1 MGFPQYPPAATIPN
15 PDMDELMR
23 TLQYLSR
30 SVATIQANQNQN
42 QSMHNNQFLSGR
54 SREQD
59 PLNNSTRSERWAGHP
74 RPGQAAANGLPMHA
88 AQYPNTAHQEVNQR
102 GVALGDQAAA
112 RPGGG
117 QGAYSVYPQ
126 PNPNHTANI
135 YPNGNLPRYEQRCS
149 QPMAEQSDYA
159 GFSPAPSKRISSG
172 RDRTGNDGI
181 ARIYVPWPNEFC
193 LIGIDRN
200 KVRYDQLNQGKW
212 QSGLLNI
219 LAQERDPLLA
229 KHMLAHITK
238 ISKDAVDC
246 GFRLAKGAHAAVLC
260 ALEEGRVTWAEPD
273 AIEEIR
279 RESVSRIFIE
289 AEVYSRPAL
298 QQSPATG
305 AKPKAHGNNKIGSVC
320 RLFNRGTCT
329 HDADHTNGN
338 IDYKHV
344 CSYCRSNGKSY
355 THPETACNKKQGKE
369 NS

>member
-1 MGFPQYPPAATIPN
+1 MY
-15 PDMDELMR
+15 
-23 TLQYLSR
+23 
-30 SVATIQANQNQN
+30 
-42 QSMHNNQFLSGR
+42 NNQVFSGR
-54 SREQD
+54 FREQE

-102 GVALGDQAAA
+102 GGALGDQAAA

-117 QGAYSVYPQ
+117 QGAYNVFTQPQ

-135 YPNGNLPRYEQRCS
+135 YPNGNPSYEQQCVH
-149 QPMAEQSDYA
+149 PMAEQSDYP
-159 GFSPAPSKRISSG
+159 GSFPVLSKPISSG
-172 RDRTGNDGI
+172 RDRTGNDGVD
-181 ARIYVPWPNEFC
+181 RIYVPWPNEFC
-193 LIGIDRN
+193 LIGIDRI
-200 KVRYDQLNQGKW
+200 KVRYDQLNQGQW
-212 QSGLLNI
+212 QSGLMNI
-219 LAQERDPLLA
+219 LAQEKDPLVA

-238 ISKDAVDC
+238 LTKDVVDC

-260 ALEEGRVTWAEPD
+260 ALEEGRVTWADPA

-289 AEVYSRPAL
+289 AEDYSRPAF
-298 QQSPATG
+298 QQSAATG
-305 AKPKAHGNNKIGSVC
+305 AKPKVHANNNKTGSVYK
-320 RLFNRGTCT
+320 LFNRGTCT

-355 THPETACNKKQGKE
+355 THPETACNKKQGVG

>member
-1 MGFPQYPPAATIPN
+1 
-15 PDMDELMR
+15 
-23 TLQYLSR
+23 
-30 SVATIQANQNQN
+30 
-42 QSMHNNQFLSGR
+42 
-54 SREQD
+54 
-59 PLNNSTRSERWAGHP
+59 
-74 RPGQAAANGLPMHA
+74 MHA

-102 GVALGDQAAA
+102 VVALGDQAAA

-117 QGAYSVYPQ
+117 QGAYNVYPQ
-126 PNPNHTANI
+126 PNSNHTANI

-159 GFSPAPSKRISSG
+159 GFSPVPSKRISSG
-172 RDRTGNDGI
+172 RDRTGNDGV

-193 LIGIDRN
+193 LIGIDRK
-200 KVRYDQLNQGKW
+200 KVRYDQLNQGQW

-279 RESVSRIFIE
+279 RESVSRIFVE
-289 AEVYSRPAL
+289 AEAYSRPAL
-298 QQSPATG
+298 QQSAATG
-305 AKPKAHGNNKIGSVC
+305 AKPKAHGNNKTGSVC

-338 IDYKHV
+338 IEYKHV

-355 THPETACNKKQGKE
+355 THPETACNKKQGE
-369 NS
+369 GNS